1 MGNAHSSMSTAPR
14 GSDSHSVW
22 NSALA
27 ACVEE
32 ANREHLTS
40 LLAQAAASATDP
52 QFQPSLAGVL
62 GPLLRDRAPALPP
75 PQVLVD
81 STLGSEPDCSLQQ
94 EEFEKKGVRP
104 FVSSD
109 SPKRKTKA
117 SRNPSPP
124 AESTLGLLGTT
135 NVSHGFSN
143 KQRKSVIDGASVLA
157 SLSQN
162 SLSAPLS
169 SYSFSSSSSS
179 SPSSTTIVS
188 GREKRDVSAPTS
200 RWSSSITNTLCAPS
214 DQALLSSPSGSTRNS
229 VRTCLWELL
238 FSPPSS
244 LPLPLFLGP
253 FLPAV

>member
-143 KQRKSVIDGASVLA
+143 KQRKSVIDGRREMSLLLPLAGAAASPILFVPLPIK
-157 SLSQN
+157 LSCH
-162 SLSAPLS
+162 LPLD
-169 SYSFSSSSSS
+169 
-179 SPSSTTIVS
+179 PQGI
-188 GREKRDVSAPTS
+188 RR
-200 RWSSSITNTLCAPS
+200 
-214 DQALLSSPSGSTRNS
+214 QAL
-229 VRTCLWELL
+229 CHQIC
-238 FSPPSS
+238 
-244 LPLPLFLGP
+244 PLFLW
-253 FLPAV
+253 LPNAMSSMDTLLV